1 MWYSCFI
8 THPNCHHQITYCKL
22 NLKINYPPP
31 FKRLVWDYK
40 KANSVCIKETLRT
53 VNWDALF
60 HLKSVHEQV
69 NVFDV
74 VINIF
79 SNFVLNKIIG
89 IGDREPPWMNDFN
102 KNKIKEK
109 NKAFKQYKNN
119 FSNLQ
124 KSSQELSEL
133 ITKRKE
139 DYNHHLAN
147 KLNDP
152 QSLPKTFWKVLK
164 AFYNGNKIPLIS
176 PIIVN
181 NKLVS
186 DYEGKANHFN
196 KFFASQFTPID
207 NDFQI
212 PDSVVFNTEARLSSI
227 TCEDSD
233 ILKIIRN
240 LDIIKAH
247 GFDDISV
254 RMAKL
259 CDDSLVK
266 TFIKNIPEL
275 VFFLIVEKNQTLCQF
290 IRKMTNN
297 K

>member
-1 MWYSCFI
+1 MVARRPIVSRREPYWLPNKYVWPSSSNIRTNAYPLLIFILYRSNFYRSTTVSYWLWYSCFI

-176 PIIVN
+176 T
-181 NKLVS
+181 
-186 DYEGKANHFN
+186 E
-196 KFFASQFTPID
+196 FAIFK
-207 NDFQI
+207 
-212 PDSVVFNTEARLSSI
+212 SV
-227 TCEDSD
+227 
-233 ILKIIRN
+233 
-240 LDIIKAH
+240 
-247 GFDDISV
+247 
-254 RMAKL
+254 
-259 CDDSLVK
+259 
-266 TFIKNIPEL
+266 KNY
-275 VFFLIVEKNQTLCQF
+275 
-290 IRKMTNN
+290 
-297 K
+297 